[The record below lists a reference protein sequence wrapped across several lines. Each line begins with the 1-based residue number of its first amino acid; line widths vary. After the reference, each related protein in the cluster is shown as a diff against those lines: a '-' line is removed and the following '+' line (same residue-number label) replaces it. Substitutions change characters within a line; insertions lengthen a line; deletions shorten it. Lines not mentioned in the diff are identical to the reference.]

1 MGSPF
6 APGRGARIIAT
17 SRFYNPLVGA
27 AQFRI
32 RIVDMRSIWPMVALL
47 IPEHQLGTAY
57 GVMRAS
63 LNLGMLV
70 VDLARQYI
78 LTTGFEGT
86 ELFYLVLIARKF

>member
-1 MGSPF
+1 
-6 APGRGARIIAT
+6 
-17 SRFYNPLVGA
+17 
-27 AQFRI
+27 
-32 RIVDMRSIWPMVALL
+32 MVALL